1 MPPHPRPK
9 WDPEFPVDVGREL
22 TALRAHANERGI
34 PERAPDRLLLATWNI
49 ANLGVQKRDEPQDYS
64 LLAEIVSWFD
74 IVAVQEVND
83 NLSGLRALMDHLPG
97 HYRMLFSEA
106 SGNQERAAFIY
117 DSQTVAQLEKVGR
130 LSIPPS
136 QLKNIKLPGST
147 QPFQGFDRGPYM
159 AAFAAHN
166 GTFRFLLVSVHL
178 YYGGETKTDIERR
191 ALETFAVAWWSD
203 RRRRS
208 TNAFVSDI
216 IPLGDF
222 NLPKLDDDD
231 PIYTALKS
239 RGLKLPDEEAR
250 RISQIGGTSLGGLHH
265 YDQIAFFPAATT
277 ELEHVDVFDFE
288 RPMFRD
294 VFEHKTLTQFLAY
307 VRFHMS
313 DHRPLWA
320 QFKL

>member
-9 WDPEFPVDVGREL
+9 WDGEFRVDVRANAK
-22 TALRAHANERGI
+22 ALRAHAKDRGI
-34 PERAPDRLLLATWNI
+34 PARARGQVLLATWNI
-49 ANLGVQKRDEPQDYS
+49 ANLGVQKRDPPDYR

-74 IVAVQEVND
+74 VVALQEVND
-83 NLSGLRALMDHLPG
+83 DLTGLRALMAELPNR
-97 HYRMLFSEA
+97 YRVLFSDA
-106 SGNQERAAFIY
+106 SGNQERGAFVY
-117 DSQTVAQLEKVGR
+117 DSRSVEQLEKVGR

-147 QPFQGFDRGPYM
+147 KPFHGFDRGPYV
-159 AAFAAHN
+159 AAFAARN
-166 GTFRFLLVSVHL
+166 DDFRFLLVNVHL
-178 YYGGETKTDIERR
+178 FFGSDVRRDIERR
-191 ALETFAVAWWSD
+191 ALETFAVAWWAD

-208 TNAFVSDI
+208 KHAFVSDI
-216 IPLGDF
+216 VPLGDF
-222 NLPKLDDDD
+222 NLPKLALTD
-231 PIYTALKS
+231 PIYKALKA
-239 RGLKLPDEEAR
+239 RGLELPDEEER
-250 RISQIGGTSLGGLHH
+250 RISQVGGTSLDGLNH

-277 ELEHVDVFDFE
+277 ELQRVAVFDFE

-294 VFEHKTLTQFLAY
+294 VFERKRQKQFLAY